1 MGGSFK
7 PSIHTRGLR
16 NTTHG
21 SGWYSGKEHVGSFDD
36 LSESFSVHMLLI
48 SCLSNRSEV
57 RRAIFNNLRGSELTT
72 QTMGRVFRRV
82 LITIALA
89 IFVLAGFPKPDRSAA
104 SHEPEA
110 YVDPSAPLL
119 AAGDIVMWAS
129 EAPVRIGAWPVASDD
144 AAAGGARLSNPDAG
158 VPKIV
163 DPLASPTNYF
173 EMTFSAQAATGYRLW
188 IRGKAQ
194 GDSPYNDSI
203 FVQFAAS
210 VDSGGLAVF
219 RIGTSSATTINL
231 EDGLGVGLSAWGWQD
246 NGWGPGVLGPLI
258 YFANTGTQTIRVQVR
273 EDGLSIDQIVLSPV
287 TYLNSAPGA
296 LKNDNTILPKEGG
309 NPTPPSISTVA
320 PNTGSTTGG
329 TAVTISGAN
338 FASGA
343 TVSFGGATATN
354 VNVTSSTMITAS
366 TPAHPAGVVSVTVT
380 NPGGQGGTL
389 ANGFTYITANTMP
402 QFGRVFVLV
411 EENHSFANVIGS
423 SVMAYL
429 NNLANRYGL
438 ATNYY
443 ANTQPS
449 IGNYFMLTTGQ
460 IITND
465 SNFSGTVTVDNIVRQ
480 LTLAGKT
487 WKSYAESLPSV
498 GYTGG
503 DVYPYVK
510 RHNAFAYL
518 SDVLGSPAQASN
530 LVPFSQFSTDLA
542 NNQLPDYS
550 FIIPNQLHNAHDC
563 PPEIPN
569 CADSV
574 KLSAADNWL
583 SSNIQPLISSPAFQ
597 QNGLLIITFD
607 ESVNGDT
614 VNGGG
619 HIATIVITARSKPG
633 YRSTSFYQ
641 HQSALRTMAE
651 ALGLTS
657 FPGAASAAPN
667 MSEFIETAAP
677 VVNSVIPA
685 SGTTNGGTAVTISGN
700 NFAAGATV
708 TFGGAAA
715 TSNNVISG
723 TTITVTTPPHALG
736 AVNVVVTNPP
746 GQSGTLVGGYAYT
759 SGTPSETVL
768 LADDFNDNSINT
780 TKWNAAN
787 LFSGFTD
794 TSLPVV
800 ETNQRIEI
808 GPLPVGAGGSHYAGL
823 RSSVGYDFTNAYC
836 YVEAVQPATASTSA
850 DAMLTVGRDVNG
862 YYRIYVEGSSIIF
875 QKRIG
880 SSKFT
885 LLTATYNP
893 TTDRYWRI
901 RHEQASGR
909 VLFETAPSTGSAPGT
924 WSIRSNEAWDA
935 GAIPLSAVLFEIKGG
950 TWQPEGSAPG
960 KVIFDNFRAARAQP

>member
-1 MGGSFK
+1 M
-7 PSIHTRGLR
+7 
-16 NTTHG
+16 
-21 SGWYSGKEHVGSFDD
+21 
-36 LSESFSVHMLLI
+36 
-48 SCLSNRSEV
+48 
-57 RRAIFNNLRGSELTT
+57 
-72 QTMGRVFRRV
+72 
-82 LITIALA
+82 
-89 IFVLAGFPKPDRSAA
+89 
-104 SHEPEA
+104 
-110 YVDPSAPLL
+110 
-119 AAGDIVMWAS
+119 
-129 EAPVRIGAWPVASDD
+129 RIGAWPVASD
-144 AAAGGARLSNPDAG
+144 ATAAGGERLSNPDAG
-158 VPKIV
+158 APKII
-163 DPLASPTNYF
+163 DPLANPLNYF

-210 VDSGGLAVF
+210 VDSGGSAVF
-219 RIGTSSATTINL
+219 RIGTTSATTINL

-258 YFANTGTQTIRVQVR
+258 YFANTGIQTIRVQVR

-287 TYLNSAPGA
+287 TYLNTAPGG
-296 LKNDNTILPKEGG
+296 LKNDNTILPKQGG
-309 NPTPPSISTVA
+309 NPAEPSISAVA
-320 PNTGSTTGG
+320 PNTGSTAGG

-354 VNVTSSTMITAS
+354 VNVASSTTITAS
-366 TPAHPAGVVSVTVT
+366 TPAHPSGVVSVTVT
-380 NPGGQGGTL
+380 NPGGQAGTL
-389 ANGFTYITANTMP
+389 ANGFSYANVNAMP

-411 EENHSFANVIGS
+411 EENHSFENVIGS
-423 SVMAYL
+423 SVMPYL

-465 SNFSGTVTVDNIVRQ
+465 SNFAGTVTADNIVRR

-487 WKSYAESLPSV
+487 WRSYAESLPSA

-510 RHNAFAYL
+510 RHNPFAYF
-518 SDVLGSPAQASN
+518 SDVLGSPAQANN
-530 LVPFSQFSTDLA
+530 LVPFSQLAIDMA

-550 FIIPNQLHNAHDC
+550 FIIPNQVHNAHDC

-574 KLSAADNWL
+574 KLAAADNWL
-583 SSNIQPLISSPAFQ
+583 SSNIQPLISNPAFQ

-619 HIATIVITARSKPG
+619 HIATIVISARAKPG

-641 HQSALRTMAE
+641 HQSALRTIAE
-651 ALGLTS
+651 ALGFSS
-657 FPGAASAAPN
+657 FLGAASAAPN
-667 MSEFIETAAP
+667 LSEFIETAAP
-677 VVNSVIPA
+677 AVNSVSPA
-685 SGTTNGGTAVTISGN
+685 SGTTTGGTAVTISGH

-715 TSNNVISG
+715 TNINVISG

-736 AVNVVVTNPP
+736 PINVVVTNPP
-746 GQSGTLVGGYAYT
+746 GQSGTLVGGYTYT
-759 SGTPSETVL
+759 SGAPSETVL

-780 TKWNAAN
+780 AKWNAAN

-794 TSLPVV
+794 PGLPVV
-800 ETNQRIEI
+800 EINQRIEI
-808 GPLPVGAGGSHYAGL
+808 GPLLNGAGGSHYAGL
-823 RSSVGYDFTNAYC
+823 RSTVGYDFNNAYC
-836 YVEAVQPATASTSA
+836 YVEAVQPANASTSA
-850 DAMLTVGRDVNG
+850 DAMLTVGKDVNG
-862 YYRIYVEGSSIIF
+862 YYRIYVEGASIVF

-880 SSKFT
+880 SSKVT

-901 RHEQASGR
+901 RHEAASGR
-909 VLFETAPSTGSAPGT
+909 VLFETAPSAGASPGA
-924 WSIRSNEAWDA
+924 WSMRYNEAWNT
-935 GAIPLSAVLFEIKGG
+935 GAIPLGAILFELKGG
-950 TWQPEGSAPG
+950 TWQPEGVAPG
-960 KVIFDNFRAARAQP
+960 KVVFDNFRAARVQP